1 MVLEVVLV
9 LVSPPLVV
17 VVVVLV
23 LVWVSPPTLE
33 VVVLVVVLVWLVVVA
48 GPLGPPDLLPT
59 LVVVVLVLVADAGA
73 DGLPLKV
80 ETLLFCFKACLR
92 LFLFLPLEFGFNDDW
107 YCIWVR

>member
-9 LVSPPLVV
+9 LVSPPLVLV
-17 VVVVLV
+17 VVVWVLV
-23 LVWVSPPTLE
+23 LVSPPNL
-33 VVVLVVVLVWLVVVA
+33 VVIVLVVVLVWLVVA

-59 LVVVVLVLVADAGA
+59 LVVVVLVLVAGEGA
-73 DGLPLKV
+73 DCLPLKV

-107 YCIWVR
+107 HCIWVR

>member
-9 LVSPPLVV
+9 LASPPLVV
-17 VVVVLV
+17 VVVWVW
-23 LVWVSPPTLE
+23 VWVSPPNL
-33 VVVLVVVLVWLVVVA
+33 VVLVVVLVWLVVVA

-59 LVVVVLVLVADAGA
+59 LVVVVLVLVAGAGA
-73 DGLPLKV
+73 DCLPLKV

-107 YCIWVR
+107 HCIWVR